1 MLIKS
6 ALGTLYAL
14 LDFQC
19 TLQQKVF
26 TDLGEAHQIARA
38 HIDQCVTALCCL
50 LPTHAKQGAL
60 ALRLQMPYHCCNGLN
75 RS

>member
-14 LDFQC
+14 LDFRC

-38 HIDQCVTALCCL
+38 HIA
-50 LPTHAKQGAL
+50 
-60 ALRLQMPYHCCNGLN
+60 
-75 RS
+75 